1 MDRGVLIAS
10 GLMAGGAIMGVV
22 DAIIN
27 ASIKMSTGTMEAKGI
42 VHILS
47 DAAFEGAAGEWLGLA
62 GLAALCAFLVIYAR
76 RARPEKAGA

>member
-1 MDRGVLIAS
+1 
-10 GLMAGGAIMGVV
+10 V

-62 GLAALCAFLVIYAR
+62 GLVALCAFLVIYAR
-76 RARPEKAGA
+76 RAKPENAGT